1 MISPVHDSPFPA
13 CQTTTALSS
22 SPSNSPLPSAGAQV
36 LFPPLSSGMR
46 DIVRVAFAGHRER
59 ECGDGS
65 SWQLRGIHPLAGGVV
80 LDPSVLQFGYELS
93 GGAYAR

>member
-1 MISPVHDSPFPA
+1 
-13 CQTTTALSS
+13 
-22 SPSNSPLPSAGAQV
+22 
-36 LFPPLSSGMR
+36 MR

-80 LDPSVLQFGYELS
+80 LEPSVLQFGYELF